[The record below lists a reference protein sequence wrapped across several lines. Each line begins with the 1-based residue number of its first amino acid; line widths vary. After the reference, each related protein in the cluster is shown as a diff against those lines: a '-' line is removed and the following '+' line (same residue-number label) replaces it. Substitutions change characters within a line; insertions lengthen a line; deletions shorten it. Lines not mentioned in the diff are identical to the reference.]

1 MLYVYLRFDFC
12 STSDWLYPN
21 MRITL
26 RLIRAR
32 PIFYK
37 ISDNPK
43 ISLGIV
49 DSSFYTRRIALKDH
63 YQKKRTDLLRY
74 SPVEF
79 SYLETVAKTFINR
92 AKQNQFI
99 QENIFTNA
107 PVRRIAIATNTN
119 SAFRGSYTENLSR
132 INSLLSVN
140 LKYSEVVSQ
149 LSILI
154 LQIIAAFMLQQ

>member
-1 MLYVYLRFDFC
+1 
-12 STSDWLYPN
+12 

-32 PIFYK
+32 PNFYK

-49 DSSFYTRRIALKDH
+49 DCSLYTRRIALKDH
-63 YQKKRTDLLRY
+63 YQKKRIDLLRY

-107 PVRRIAIATNTN
+107 LVRRIAIATNTN
-119 SAFRGSYTENLSR
+119 SAFRGSYIENLSR
-132 INSLLSVN
+132 INSLLSDN

-149 LSILI
+149 LSILM